1 MNESSRQSSSNR
13 SDQEW
18 VHALSGKLGRA
29 AQQAAHED
37 LAKYLFTAAYNYLLK
52 RQVNL
57 APLAGFASNELA
69 ELARDFVQETLERVA
84 QDGYILLTKYSGTG
98 RFTSWMAQVIY
109 RQAASE
115 LRRPYWSRRN
125 WVPEEKEIDP
135 GDDDAANPEIA
146 AILTHVNQV
155 LADCL
160 QKLSPRYRL
169 ALLRCI
175 VEDERAE
182 VVAAELD
189 ISANAV
195 YLLVHRAKQNLRKC
209 VVKSGVDSDVFGI
222 F

>member
-1 MNESSRQSSSNR
+1 MNEMEPASSTNR

-37 LAKYLFTAAYNYLLK
+37 LAKYLFKAAYNYLLK
-52 RQVNL
+52 RQAHL
-57 APLAGFASNELA
+57 APLAGFASDELT
-69 ELARDFVQETLERVA
+69 ELARDFVQETQERLA
-84 QDGYILLTKYSGTG
+84 HNGYFLLTKYSGTG

-115 LRRPYWSRRN
+115 LRRPYWRRRN
-125 WVPEEKEIDP
+125 WVPNDQEIDP
-135 GDDDAANPEIA
+135 GADEADNPEVA
-146 AILTHVNQV
+146 AMLTQVNQV
-155 LADCL
+155 LSDCL
-160 QKLSPRYRL
+160 QKLSPRYRM

-182 VVAAELD
+182 VLAAELD
-189 ISANAV
+189 ITANAV
-195 YLLVHRAKQNLRKC
+195 YLLVHRGKQNLRKC
-209 VVKSGVDSDVFGI
+209 VVKSGVDSDIFGI

>member
-1 MNESSRQSSSNR
+1 MNETDPVNSSNR

-18 VHALSGKLGRA
+18 VHALSGKLGFE
-29 AQQAAHED
+29 AQQSAHED
-37 LAKYLFTAAYNYLLK
+37 LAKYLFTAAYSYLLK
-52 RQVNL
+52 RQVSL
-57 APLAGFASNELA
+57 APLAGFASDELA
-69 ELARDFVQETLERVA
+69 ELARDFVQETLERLA
-84 QDGYILLTKYSGTG
+84 QNGYFLLTKYSGTG

-115 LRRPYWSRRN
+115 LRRPYWIRRN
-125 WVPEEKEIDP
+125 WVPDEKEIDP
-135 GDDDAANPEIA
+135 SDDDADNPEIA

-155 LADCL
+155 LSECL
-160 QKLSPRYRL
+160 QKLSPRYRM

-182 VVAAELD
+182 AVAAELE

-195 YLLVHRAKQNLRKC
+195 YLLVHRAKHNLRKC
-209 VVKSGVDSDVFGI
+209 VLKSGVDSDVFGI